1 MKLQPPQLLVSDTR
15 RQPSTT
21 VSDMPNVP
29 TPIPA
34 ELTKIRDDL
43 AAALAQDKAQEEF
56 DVDTWLQ
63 EWLRLPQP
71 ALGGVPPM
79 ELLVTPGGV
88 ERVVRILGSL
98 MSSSYQ

>member
-1 MKLQPPQLLVSDTR
+1 
-15 RQPSTT
+15 
-21 VSDMPNVP
+21 MPNVP

-43 AAALAQDKAQEEF
+43 AAILALDKPQEDF

-88 ERVVRILGSL
+88 ERALRILGSL